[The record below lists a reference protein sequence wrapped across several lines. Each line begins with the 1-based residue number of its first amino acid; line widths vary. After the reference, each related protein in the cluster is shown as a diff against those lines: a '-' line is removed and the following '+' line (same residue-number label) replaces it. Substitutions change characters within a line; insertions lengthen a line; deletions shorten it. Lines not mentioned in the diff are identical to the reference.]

1 MGRYIENGIY
11 KIFPKHC
18 KNRSI
23 YINGGSKENFANL
36 QLYEFNNTNAQQFEV
51 KYNH

>member
-1 MGRYIENGIY
+1 MGIMGRYIEDGIY
-11 KIFPKHC
+11 KIC

-36 QLYEFNNTNAQQFEV
+36 QLYLIIQNSTIRS
-51 KYNH
+51 KI